1 MLDEGRAMSNSG
13 AENMKRANLIYRTSY
28 NFLSEEALSKGR
40 CRWACRP
47 KMHYLEHL
55 TMDFQPLNGRFFQ
68 LPKRRCCPSL
78 QDDCSWFSCSLFIT
92 TCLSEVQH
100 PSLLALAMKSADSEP
115 QSRKPEALKPK
126 TLKSNSLNPRLE
138 ATRPVVRSETLN
150 LQTLNPKSLNPRT
163 CLYNVYTPCLQP
175 QNKSPKP
182 EALKPKTLNPTTL
195 NPRTYRIETTRP
207 AALKPKP

>member
-13 AENMKRANLIYRTSY
+13 AENMKRANLIYRASY

-55 TMDFQPLNGRFFQ
+55 TMDFQPLNGRFFHNYQ
-68 LPKRRCCPSL
+68 KRRCCPSL

-115 QSRKPEALKPK
+115 QSRKPEAL
-126 TLKSNSLNPRLE
+126 SLNPRLE

-163 CLYNVYTPCLQP
+163 VYTPSLQP

-182 EALKPKTLNPTTL
+182 EALKPKTRNPTTL